1 MYTDRNFKS
10 KKAFKEAVAAYH
22 EISPI
27 DGQRC
32 GRAVTYHQPGPF
44 GGNEP
49 RDGTVYRAVM
59 NLSRD
64 GQVLTV
70 RGYLGLPMFGMDEV
84 WHRLPDTAVAQLDP
98 TVMAKYMP
106 DAARGSAASN
116 AQQGPQAKPR
126 PRTNAIMPR

>member
-49 RDGTVYRAVM
+49 RDGTVYFEGPHYPEPHRWYA
-59 NLSRD
+59 
-64 GQVLTV
+64 QATV
-70 RGYLGLPMFGMDEV
+70 ENGIV
-84 WHRLPDTAVAQLDP
+84 VK
-98 TVMAKYMP
+98 VK
-106 DAARGSAASN
+106 
-116 AQQGPQAKPR
+116 
-126 PRTNAIMPR
+126 